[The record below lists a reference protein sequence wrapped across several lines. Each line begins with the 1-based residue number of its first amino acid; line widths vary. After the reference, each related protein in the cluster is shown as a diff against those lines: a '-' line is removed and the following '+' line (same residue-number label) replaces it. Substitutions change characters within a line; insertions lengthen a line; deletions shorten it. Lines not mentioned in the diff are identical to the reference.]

1 MTAPAVGPPGLAQR
15 GYLQLRRTL
24 LNSAPS
30 YENNSGRN
38 NPRRIRNY
46 PERIMKSKACKVEEY
61 PLKSLV
67 RLGREVTQTSVW
79 LGVVLVLGLCAVTLP
94 FRSAMM
100 KTPEPLSGL
109 RQPLASQVA
118 LAKPAKDPAGVGR
131 SFKGPVG
138 LQLYSLRGEFK
149 NAGVP
154 ATLAR
159 IRALGIR
166 EIETAGYY
174 GMMAAVFRGELDK
187 AGLKAVSMHA
197 DFDDLR
203 VKLNEI
209 VSDARALG
217 VRYVV
222 CPWIPHQHPFTLEQA
237 RQAALVFN
245 QAGAVLKAAGLKF
258 CYHPHGYEFQPHGDG
273 TLFDWMMQQ
282 AKPELV
288 SFELDVFWA
297 THGGQD
303 AAKLLLKY
311 PRRFVMV
318 HLKDLRK
325 DVPGDLTGDTTDDTS
340 VVLGTGKVDWAAVLR
355 AAKQTGIKH
364 YFIEAEE
371 PEAPTNIPLSLRF
384 LEGLKF

>member
-1 MTAPAVGPPGLAQR
+1 MMISPDLKPG
-15 GYLQLRRTL
+15 RTMRSNL
-24 LNSAPS
+24 
-30 YENNSGRN
+30 
-38 NPRRIRNY
+38 
-46 PERIMKSKACKVEEY
+46 CKLGDY
-61 PLKSLV
+61 PLKSLF

-100 KTPEPLSGL
+100 KTPELAAGV
-109 RQPLASQVA
+109 RQPLTSQA
-118 LAKPAKDPAGVGR
+118 AAAKPAKEPAGVGR

-138 LQLYSLRGEFK
+138 IQLYSLRGEFK

-174 GMMAAVFRGELDK
+174 GMTAAAFRAELDK

-209 VSDARALG
+209 ISEARALG
-217 VRYVV
+217 VSYVV
-222 CPWIPHQHPFTLEQA
+222 CPWIPHEHPYTLEQA
-237 RQAALVFN
+237 KQAVLVFN
-245 QAGAVLKAAGLKF
+245 QAGAILKAAGLKF
-258 CYHPHGYEFQPHGDG
+258 CYHPHGYEFQPQGDG

-282 AKPELV
+282 TKPELV

-303 AAKLLLKY
+303 AAKLLMKY
-311 PRRFVMV
+311 PRRFVML

-340 VVLGTGKVDWAAVLR
+340 VVLGTGRVDWPAVLR
-355 AAKQTGIKH
+355 AAKQISIKH

-371 PEAPTNIPLSLRF
+371 PEAPTNIPLSLQF
-384 LEGLKF
+384 LEKLKF

>member
-1 MTAPAVGPPGLAQR
+1 MSSNLCKLG
-15 GYLQLRRTL
+15 GY
-24 LNSAPS
+24 S
-30 YENNSGRN
+30 
-38 NPRRIRNY
+38 
-46 PERIMKSKACKVEEY
+46 
-61 PLKSLV
+61 LKCLF

-79 LGVVLVLGLCAVTLP
+79 LGVVLVLGLCAATLP

-109 RQPLASQVA
+109 RQSSTLQTAS
-118 LAKPAKDPAGVGR
+118 AKPPKDPAGIGR

-138 LQLYSLRGEFK
+138 IQLYSLRGEFK
-149 NAGVP
+149 NAGVS

-159 IRALGIR
+159 IRSMGIR
-166 EIETAGYY
+166 EVETAGYY
-174 GMMAAVFRGELDK
+174 EMTVTAFRAELDK
-187 AGLKAVSMHA
+187 VGLKAVSMHV

-209 VSDARALG
+209 VSDARVLG
-217 VRYVV
+217 VSYVV

-237 RQAALVFN
+237 KQAVLVFN

-282 AKPELV
+282 TKPELV
-288 SFELDVFWA
+288 NFELDVFWA

-311 PRRFVMV
+311 PRRFVML

-340 VVLGTGKVDWAAVLR
+340 VVLGTGKVNWPAVLR
-355 AAKQTGIKH
+355 AAKQIGIKH

-371 PEAPTNIPLSLRF
+371 PEAPTNIPLSLRY
-384 LEGLKF
+384 LEQLRF

>member
-1 MTAPAVGPPGLAQR
+1 MRSNLYRIGDRLA
-15 GYLQLRRTL
+15 
-24 LNSAPS
+24 A
-30 YENNSGRN
+30 
-38 NPRRIRNY
+38 
-46 PERIMKSKACKVEEY
+46 Y
-61 PLKSLV
+61 PLKSLF

-79 LGVVLVLGLCAVTLP
+79 LGVALVLGLCAVTLP

-100 KTPEPLSGL
+100 QTPEPS
-109 RQPLASQVA
+109 A
-118 LAKPAKDPAGVGR
+118 LQAAPSKPAKDPAGIGR

-138 LQLYSLRGEFK
+138 VQLYSLRREFERD
-149 NAGVP
+149 GVA

-159 IRALGIR
+159 VRAMGIR

-174 GMMAAVFRGELDK
+174 GLTAAAFRAELDK
-187 AGLKAVSMHA
+187 AGLKAVSMHV
-197 DFDDLR
+197 DFDGLR

-209 VSDARALG
+209 ISDARVLG
-217 VRYVV
+217 VSYVV
-222 CPWIPHQHPFTLEQA
+222 CPWIPHQYPFTLEQA
-237 RQAALVFN
+237 KQAMLVFN
-245 QAGAVLKAAGLKF
+245 QAGAVFKAAGLKF
-258 CYHPHGYEFQPHGDG
+258 CYHPHGYEFQPFGAG
-273 TLFDWMMQQ
+273 TLFDWLAQQ
-282 AKPELV
+282 TKPELV

-311 PRRFVMV
+311 PRRFVLA

-355 AAKQTGIKH
+355 AARQIGLKQ

-371 PEAPTNIPLSLRF
+371 PEAAANIPLSFRF
-384 LEGLKF
+384 LEKLRF

>member
-1 MTAPAVGPPGLAQR
+1 MMRSNLAK
-15 GYLQLRRTL
+15 LE
-24 LNSAPS
+24 A
-30 YENNSGRN
+30 
-38 NPRRIRNY
+38 
-46 PERIMKSKACKVEEY
+46 Y
-61 PLKSLV
+61 PLKSLF

-94 FRSAMM
+94 FRSALM
-100 KTPEPLSGL
+100 KTPDAPSAFN
-109 RQPLASQVA
+109 PSVA
-118 LAKPAKDPAGVGR
+118 LQAPVAKPVKDPAGVGR

-138 LQLYSLRGEFK
+138 VQLYSLRGEFK

-159 IRALGIR
+159 IRAMGIR

-174 GMMAAVFRGELDK
+174 GMTAAAFRSELDK

-203 VKLNEI
+203 VKVNEI
-209 VSDARALG
+209 VSAARVLG
-217 VRYVV
+217 VSYVV
-222 CPWIPHQHPFTLEQA
+222 CPWIPHEHPFTLEQA
-237 RQAALVFN
+237 KQAVLVFN

-258 CYHPHGYEFQPHGDG
+258 CYHPHGYEFQPQGDG
-273 TLFDWMMQQ
+273 TLFDWMAQQ
-282 AKPELV
+282 TKPELV

-311 PRRFVMV
+311 PRRFVML

-340 VVLGTGKVDWAAVLR
+340 VILGTGKVDWPAVLR
-355 AAKQTGIKH
+355 AAKQIGIKH

-371 PEAPTNIPLSLRF
+371 PEAPTNIPLSLRY
-384 LEGLKF
+384 LELLRF